1 MSFEDF
7 TTYTKVDPNNRYT
20 VAANN
25 ITVNNLSRDEIAYI
39 VFDKGVDFFD
49 GDYEHLLD
57 FRVASSS
64 SIISTVH
71 PWMLANE
78 LGDARAVLDVGRLGA
93 HALELLEVGA
103 VMNCT
108 LTESVFEGLRF
119 NDAFAGSVNT
129 YYYVRIVRDEAVGTF
144 GTLYCYIYTD
154 SDRTTLVDT
163 LILTLHEKRDFRY
176 VYAAAS
182 YNFAE
187 SKAFDGI
194 IANLDLGLV
203 AAAAGRRRRM
213 LIGRN

>member
-1 MSFEDF
+1 MSLEDY
-7 TTYTKVDPNNRYT
+7 TTYTAVDPNNRFT
-20 VAANN
+20 VATNL
-25 ITVNNLSRDEIAYI
+25 ITVNDLSRDEIAYI
-39 VFDKGVDFFD
+39 YADKGIDFFD

-64 SIISTVH
+64 SILSTVH

-78 LGDARAVLDVGRLGA
+78 LGDGRSVLDVGKLGA
-93 HALELLEVGA
+93 HALELTELGV

-108 LTESVFEGLRF
+108 LRESVFEGSIF
-119 NDAFAGSVNT
+119 NDTFAGSVNT
-129 YYYVRIVRDEAVGTF
+129 YYYVKIVRDEAVGTF

-154 SDRTTLVDT
+154 SERTTLVDT
-163 LILTLHEKRDFRY
+163 LVLTLHEKRDFRY

-187 SKAFDGI
+187 SKAYDGTI
-194 IANLDLGLV
+194 RNLDLGLV
-203 AAAAGRRRRM
+203 AVAAGRRRRM